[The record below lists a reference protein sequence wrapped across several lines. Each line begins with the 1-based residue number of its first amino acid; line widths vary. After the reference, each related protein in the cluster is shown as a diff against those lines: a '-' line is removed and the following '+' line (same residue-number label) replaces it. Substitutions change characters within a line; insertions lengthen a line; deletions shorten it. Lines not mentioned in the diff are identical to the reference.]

1 MGNDF
6 DFSRVDIGKLFLITF
21 HNQFYRLDI
30 STIYLANS
38 IYFIFSYTG
47 YQNNS
52 LGQIQFQ
59 RFLLHGNYIRFDND
73 T

>member
-21 HNQFYRLDI
+21 HYQFYRLDN
-30 STIYLANS
+30 STIQLTGKS
-38 IYFIFSYTG
+38 YFNFSYTG

-52 LGQIQFQ
+52 LVQIQFH
-59 RFLLHGNYIRFDND
+59 RFLLDGNYIRFDND